1 MTRSSAREDLSA
13 LASGW
18 RWGKHPLVPR
28 SAERYQP
35 PEEWK
40 EFPTAWART
49 PAARAVR
56 SFVLRNL
63 FGPLVRG
70 ETRVRVEG
78 LDVLDDL
85 RPPVMLVS
93 NHSSHLDTPLVL
105 CSLPGPWRD
114 RTAVGAAADYFFD
127 VRWRAASTAL
137 VFNTFPIERQGAGVS
152 SGRGIDTARRLVGEG
167 WNLLVF
173 PEGTRSRDGWVQ
185 RFRHGTARL
194 SIECGLPMVPIAIR
208 GAFSAMPRGRS
219 WPLKGRYPV
228 SVRFGPPLQPS
239 PGEDHRELSARLTQA
254 VSRLW
259 DEDRTTWWESLK
271 REATGTTP
279 RPSGPQAARWRRVWE
294 ASRPID
300 RRDPAPAWRRRP

>member
-1 MTRSSAREDLSA
+1 MTRSSAREDLRA

-18 RWGKHPLVPR
+18 RWGKRALVPR
-28 SAERYQP
+28 SAERFQP
-35 PEEWK
+35 LDDWK

-63 FGPLVRG
+63 FGPLVRN
-70 ETRVRVEG
+70 ETHVRVEG
-78 LDVLDDL
+78 LDVLDEL
-85 RPPVMLVS
+85 RPPVMFVS

-105 CSLPGPWRD
+105 CSLPARWRD

-137 VFNTFPIERQGAGVS
+137 VFNTFPIERQG

-194 SIECGLPMVPIAIR
+194 SIECALPMVPIAIR
-208 GAFSAMPRGRS
+208 GAYAAMPRGRA
-219 WPLKGRYPV
+219 WPIRGRYPV
-228 SVRFGPPLQPS
+228 SVRFGPPLHPDRR
-239 PGEDHRELSARLTQA
+239 EDHRQLSARLMQA

-271 REATGTTP
+271 REAAGETP
-279 RPSGPQAARWRRVWE
+279 RPTGPQAARWRRVWE
-294 ASRPID
+294 ASRSIGGQ
-300 RRDPAPAWRRRP
+300 APRTAWRRSP

>member
-1 MTRSSAREDLSA
+1 VATSAREDLRA
-13 LASGW
+13 IARGL
-18 RWGKHPLVPR
+18 RWGEQPLTPR
-28 SAERYQP
+28 SAEPYAP
-35 PEEWK
+35 PSEWK
-40 EFPTAWART
+40 GFPTAWARS

-56 SFVLRNL
+56 SFILTNV

-70 ETRVRVEG
+70 ETNVSVEG
-78 LDVLDDL
+78 LDVLEGL
-85 RPPVMLVS
+85 HPPVMFVS
-93 NHSSHLDTPLVL
+93 NHSSHLDTPLIL
-105 CSLPGPWRD
+105 CSLPSSWRD

-127 VRWRAASTAL
+127 VAWRAASTAL
-137 VFNTFPIERQGAGVS
+137 VFNTFPIERQG

-194 SIECGLPMVPIAIR
+194 SIECALPMVPIAIR
-208 GAFSAMPRGRS
+208 GAFGAMPRGRA
-219 WPLKGRYPV
+219 WPVRGRHPV
-228 SVRFGPPLQPS
+228 SVRFGPPLRPRR
-239 PGEDHRELSARLTQA
+239 GEDHRELSVRLAQA
-254 VSRLW
+254 VARLW

-271 REATGTTP
+271 REAAGSTP

-300 RRDPAPAWRRRP
+300 GRAPRTAW